1 MKNVAINRKQVHL
14 VGGSVTLLR
23 NKIIKEVDGG
33 SLSANKIIG
42 ITSPAPSNERVL
54 SGGDIPIRRRGGD
67 LLNHIIRWEFEH
79 STKTLLYCFEIF
91 TKSET

>member
-23 NKIIKEVDGG
+23 NKIIKDIEGG

-42 ITSPAPSNERVL
+42 IISPAPSNERVL

-67 LLNHIIRWEFEH
+67 LLNHISFGKNVKNNNRDNVRF
-79 STKTLLYCFEIF
+79 LF
-91 TKSET
+91 